1 MKKAFVTVFM
11 GAVFAVA
18 CAGGVKG
25 IENSGKKLGDDV
37 KDAPLTKDLE
47 EGGTKL
53 GNEVADASV
62 TKDVSEGANKV
73 GDDVSGKDAGA
84 PATATKPTPAKKKK
98 PKK

>member
-1 MKKAFVTVFM
+1 MKRAFVTVFL

-18 CAGGVKG
+18 CAGGIKG

-37 KDAPLTKDLE
+37 KDAPLTKDIE

-62 TKDVSEGANKV
+62 TKDVSDGANKV

-84 PATATKPTPAKKKK
+84 PAKPTPAKKKK